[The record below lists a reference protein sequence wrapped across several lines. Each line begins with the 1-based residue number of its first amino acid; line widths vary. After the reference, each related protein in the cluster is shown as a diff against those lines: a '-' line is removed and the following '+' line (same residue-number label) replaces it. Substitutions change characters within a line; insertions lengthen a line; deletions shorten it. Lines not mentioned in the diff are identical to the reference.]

1 MSTASNIKR
10 SILVLSISFTVMVV
24 EILGGYAF
32 NSMAL
37 LADGWHMGTHTIA
50 IGITV
55 LAYLYAKN
63 KANDPSF
70 AFGTWKVE
78 ILGAY
83 TSALLLIFVGL
94 TMGYESIERL
104 FNPKTIDYGYAIAT
118 ALIGLLVNAL
128 SALILGHHSHDHHH
142 GHTHTV
148 GHSHSHGHGR
158 ADDSDNKSP
167 LETDLNLK
175 AAYIHVI
182 TDAITSL
189 LAIIALIAGLLFDW
203 NWMDPLMG
211 IVGSILVLLWSRS
224 LIKQTTS
231 ILIDSGAQDETS
243 ETLRGKIKH
252 LVTDISDIQ
261 DLRIWRTSNSH
272 YACIIKIQGNADTN
286 VRDHITLAL
295 SKLPISY
302 AAIDIDEKVK
312 HQKNSDL
319 QNETRGNR

>member
-142 GHTHTV
+142 GH
-148 GHSHSHGHGR
+148 SHGR
-158 ADDSDNKSP
+158 ADESDNKSP

-319 QNETRGNR
+319 QN

>member
-148 GHSHSHGHGR
+148 GHRHDHGR

-272 YACIIKIQGNADTN
+272 YACIIKIQGNVDTN

>member
-24 EILGGYAF
+24 EIFGGYAF

-148 GHSHSHGHGR
+148 GHSHGHGR

-243 ETLRGKIKH
+243 ETLREKIKH

-272 YACIIKIQGNADTN
+272 YACIIKIQGNVDTN

-302 AAIDIDEKVK
+302 AAIDIDGKVK

-319 QNETRGNR
+319 QN

>member
-148 GHSHSHGHGR
+148 GHSHGHGR

-272 YACIIKIQGNADTN
+272 YACIIKIQGNVDTN

-319 QNETRGNR
+319 LN

>member
-148 GHSHSHGHGR
+148 GHSHGR
-158 ADDSDNKSP
+158 ANDSDNKSP

>member
-128 SALILGHHSHDHHH
+128 SALILGHHSHDQH
-142 GHTHTV
+142 HTHTV
-148 GHSHSHGHGR
+148 GHGHGHGR

-272 YACIIKIQGNADTN
+272 YACIIKIQGNVDTN

-302 AAIDIDEKVK
+302 AAIDIDGKVK

-319 QNETRGNR
+319 QN

>member
-148 GHSHSHGHGR
+148 GHSHGHGR

-261 DLRIWRTSNSH
+261 DLRIWRTSDSH

-302 AAIDIDEKVK
+302 AAIDIDGKVK

-319 QNETRGNR
+319 QN

>member
-142 GHTHTV
+142 GHTHTI
-148 GHSHSHGHGR
+148 GHSHGHGR

-319 QNETRGNR
+319 QN

>member
-1 MSTASNIKR
+1 
-10 SILVLSISFTVMVV
+10 MVV
-24 EILGGYAF
+24 EIFGGYAF

-148 GHSHSHGHGR
+148 GHSHGHGR

-272 YACIIKIQGNADTN
+272 YACIIKIQGNVDTN

-302 AAIDIDEKVK
+302 AAIDIDGKVK

-319 QNETRGNR
+319 QN

>member
-1 MSTASNIKR
+1 
-10 SILVLSISFTVMVV
+10 MVV

-148 GHSHSHGHGR
+148 SHSHGHGR

-243 ETLRGKIKH
+243 ETLREKIKH

-272 YACIIKIQGNADTN
+272 YACIIKIQGNVDTN

-302 AAIDIDEKVK
+302 AAIDIDGKVK

-319 QNETRGNR
+319 QN

>member
-148 GHSHSHGHGR
+148 GHSHGR

-302 AAIDIDEKVK
+302 AAIDIDGKVK

-319 QNETRGNR
+319 QN

>member
-148 GHSHSHGHGR
+148 SHSHGHGR

-243 ETLRGKIKH
+243 ETLREKIKH

-272 YACIIKIQGNADTN
+272 YACIIKIQGNVDTN

-319 QNETRGNR
+319 QN

>member
-24 EILGGYAF
+24 EIFGGYAF

-148 GHSHSHGHGR
+148 GHSHGR
-158 ADDSDNKSP
+158 ADNSDNKSP

-272 YACIIKIQGNADTN
+272 YACIIKIQGNVDTN

-302 AAIDIDEKVK
+302 AAIDIDGKAK

-319 QNETRGNR
+319 QN

>member
-148 GHSHSHGHGR
+148 GHRHDHGR

-286 VRDHITLAL
+286 VRNHITLAL

>member
-148 GHSHSHGHGR
+148 SHSHGHGR

-243 ETLRGKIKH
+243 ETLREKIKH

-272 YACIIKIQGNADTN
+272 YACIIKIQGNVDTN

-319 QNETRGNR
+319 LN

>member
-104 FNPKTIDYGYAIAT
+104 FNPKTIEYGYAIAT

-148 GHSHSHGHGR
+148 GHSHGHGR

-319 QNETRGNR
+319 QN

>member
-24 EILGGYAF
+24 EIFGGYAF

-148 GHSHSHGHGR
+148 GHRHDHGR

-272 YACIIKIQGNADTN
+272 YACIIKIQGNVDTN
-286 VRDHITLAL
+286 VRDHIRLAL

-302 AAIDIDEKVK
+302 AAIDIDGKVK

>member
-104 FNPKTIDYGYAIAT
+104 FNPKTIEYGYAIAT

-148 GHSHSHGHGR
+148 GHRHDHGR

-272 YACIIKIQGNADTN
+272 YACIIKIQGNVDTN

>member
-1 MSTASNIKR
+1 MTTASNIKR
-10 SILVLSISFTVMVV
+10 SILVLSISCAVMVV

-63 KANDPSF
+63 KANDPAF

-128 SALILGHHSHDHHH
+128 SALILGHHSHDHR
-142 GHTHTV
+142 
-148 GHSHSHGHGR
+148 HSHGH
-158 ADDSDNKSP
+158 AHNHDSKSH

-189 LAIIALIAGLLFDW
+189 LAIIALFAGLFFGW
-203 NWMDPLMG
+203 SWMDPLMG

-224 LIKQTTS
+224 LLKQTTS
-231 ILIDSGAQDETS
+231 ILIGSGAQDEQS
-243 ETLRGKIKH
+243 KTLHDKIKNI
-252 LVTDISDIQ
+252 VTTVGDLQ
-261 DLRIWRTSNSH
+261 DLRLWRTTNNQ
-272 YACIIKIQGNADTN
+272 YACVIKIQGNAEIDIREHVTS
-286 VRDHITLAL
+286 AL
-295 SKLPISY
+295 SALPISY
-302 AAIDIDEKVK
+302 VAIDVNEKVK
-312 HQKNSDL
+312 HQKNSEFP
-319 QNETRGNR
+319 NETQENP

>member
-148 GHSHSHGHGR
+148 GHGHGR

-286 VRDHITLAL
+286 VRDHITSAL

>member
-24 EILGGYAF
+24 EIFGGYAF

-148 GHSHSHGHGR
+148 GHRHDHGR

-243 ETLRGKIKH
+243 ETLRRKIKH
-252 LVTDISDIQ
+252 IVTDISDIE
-261 DLRIWRTSNSH
+261 DLRIWRTSNNH

-286 VRDHITLAL
+286 VRNHITLAL

-312 HQKNSDL
+312 HEKNSEFP
-319 QNETRGNR
+319 NETQENP

>member
-142 GHTHTV
+142 GH
-148 GHSHSHGHGR
+148 SHGR
-158 ADDSDNKSP
+158 ADESDNKSP

-302 AAIDIDEKVK
+302 AAIDVDEKVK

>member
-148 GHSHSHGHGR
+148 SHSHGHGR

-252 LVTDISDIQ
+252 LVTDVSDIQ

-286 VRDHITLAL
+286 VRNHITLAL

-319 QNETRGNR
+319 LN

>member
-148 GHSHSHGHGR
+148 GHSHGR

-319 QNETRGNR
+319 QN

>member
-104 FNPKTIDYGYAIAT
+104 FNPKTIEYGYAIAT

-148 GHSHSHGHGR
+148 GHSHGHGR

-302 AAIDIDEKVK
+302 AAIDIDGKVK

-319 QNETRGNR
+319 

>member
-104 FNPKTIDYGYAIAT
+104 FNPKTIEYGYAIAT

-148 GHSHSHGHGR
+148 SHSHGHGR

-243 ETLRGKIKH
+243 ETLREKIKH

-272 YACIIKIQGNADTN
+272 YACIIKIQGNVDTN

-302 AAIDIDEKVK
+302 AAIDIDGKVK

-319 QNETRGNR
+319 

>member
-104 FNPKTIDYGYAIAT
+104 FNPKTIEYGYAIAT

-148 GHSHSHGHGR
+148 GHSHGHGR

-302 AAIDIDEKVK
+302 AAIDIDEK
-312 HQKNSDL
+312 
-319 QNETRGNR
+319 

>member
-24 EILGGYAF
+24 EIFGGYAF

-148 GHSHSHGHGR
+148 GHRHDHGR

-286 VRDHITLAL
+286 VRNHITLAL

-319 QNETRGNR
+319 QNETRGDR

>member
-148 GHSHSHGHGR
+148 GHSHGHGR

-243 ETLRGKIKH
+243 ETLREKIKH

-272 YACIIKIQGNADTN
+272 YACIIKIQGNVDTN

-302 AAIDIDEKVK
+302 AAIDIDGKVK

-319 QNETRGNR
+319 QN

>member
-24 EILGGYAF
+24 EIFGGYAF

-148 GHSHSHGHGR
+148 GHRHDHGR

-272 YACIIKIQGNADTN
+272 YACIIKIQGNVDTN

>member
-1 MSTASNIKR
+1 
-10 SILVLSISFTVMVV
+10 MVV

-148 GHSHSHGHGR
+148 GHSHGHGR

-243 ETLRGKIKH
+243 ETLREKIKH

-272 YACIIKIQGNADTN
+272 YACIIKIQGNVDTN

>member
-148 GHSHSHGHGR
+148 GHRHDHGR
-158 ADDSDNKSP
+158 ADDYDNKSP

-272 YACIIKIQGNADTN
+272 YACIIKIQGNVDTN

>member
-24 EILGGYAF
+24 EIFGGYAF

-148 GHSHSHGHGR
+148 GHRHDHGR
-158 ADDSDNKSP
+158 AADSDNKSP

-286 VRDHITLAL
+286 VRNHITLAL

-319 QNETRGNR
+319 QN

>member
-148 GHSHSHGHGR
+148 GHSHGHGR

-302 AAIDIDEKVK
+302 AAIDVDEKVK

-319 QNETRGNR
+319 

>member
-148 GHSHSHGHGR
+148 GHSHGR

-243 ETLRGKIKH
+243 ETLREKIKH

-319 QNETRGNR
+319 QN

>member
-148 GHSHSHGHGR
+148 GHSHGR
-158 ADDSDNKSP
+158 ADNSDNKSP

-243 ETLRGKIKH
+243 ETLREKIKH

-272 YACIIKIQGNADTN
+272 YACIIKIQGNVDTN

-302 AAIDIDEKVK
+302 AAIDIDGKVK

-319 QNETRGNR
+319 QN

>member
-24 EILGGYAF
+24 EIFGGYAF

-148 GHSHSHGHGR
+148 GHSHGR
-158 ADDSDNKSP
+158 ADNSDNKSP

-272 YACIIKIQGNADTN
+272 YACIIKIQGNVDTN

-302 AAIDIDEKVK
+302 AAIDIDGKVK

>member
-24 EILGGYAF
+24 EIFGGYAF

-148 GHSHSHGHGR
+148 GHRHDHGR

-319 QNETRGNR
+319 LN

>member
-148 GHSHSHGHGR
+148 GHSHGHGR

-272 YACIIKIQGNADTN
+272 YACIIKIQGNVDTN

-302 AAIDIDEKVK
+302 AAIDIDGKVK

>member
-148 GHSHSHGHGR
+148 GHRHGHGHGR

-319 QNETRGNR
+319 QN